1 MKIAFVFTPLLLRR
15 NWSAIAAQDKYIGI
29 MPPLS
34 LAYAAAIAEKNGHKA
49 IIIDAVAERLSLE
62 QTAERLRIFTPE
74 LIGFTM
80 TTYGFHFTLG
90 WIKAIKERLGVPTI
104 VGGWHLHIYP
114 RQTMTHPAI
123 DYALTGEAEQS
134 LPNLLRCLESKSSLH
149 EVKGIAFRENGQ
161 IIITPPEKET
171 DNLDDIV
178 FPARHLLKNH
188 LYFNVLSQIK
198 NFTVMLSARG
208 CPYRCIF
215 CDLNTKKF
223 RLRSAKNFV
232 DEIESNYRQF
242 NIREFDIYD
251 SSFTID
257 KERATRICEE
267 ITARGLKVSWT
278 ARTRVDNVSRGLLK
292 KMAQAGCNT
301 IMYGIE
307 SADPRLLKS
316 LHKET
321 NLEKIRNA
329 VAWTKEYKIKT
340 LGFFMIGVPGET
352 KETAL
357 KTIRFSASLELDYVQ
372 FTKCTPFPNSQIYNR
387 LVAQGLGDY
396 WGEFTKDPSLE
407 HELPLLDTELSYSQA
422 MKLVHKAYLYF
433 YFRPKYI
440 LNALTR
446 IKSPLEL
453 KNSIKAAFGLIMNS

>member
-15 NWSAIAAQDKYIGI
+15 NWSALAAQDKYIGI

-34 LAYAAAIAEKNGHKA
+34 LAYAAAIAEKNGHEA

-62 QTAERLRIFTPE
+62 QTAERLRVFTPS

-90 WIKAIKERLGVPTI
+90 WIKAIKARLGVPTI

-114 RQTMTHPAI
+114 RQTLTHPAI
-123 DYALTGEAEQS
+123 DYAVTGEAEQS
-134 LPNLLRCLESKSSLH
+134 LPNLLRCLESKGSLH

-161 IIITPPEKET
+161 IIVTPREKET

-242 NIREFDIYD
+242 DIREFDIYD

-257 KERATRICEE
+257 KERATHICEE

-278 ARTRVDNVSRGLLK
+278 ARTRVDNISRGLLK

-307 SADPRLLKS
+307 SADPRLLKT

-321 NLEKIRNA
+321 DLAQIRNA
-329 VAWTKEYKIKT
+329 VTWTKEYRIKT

-357 KTIRFSASLELDYVQ
+357 KTIRFSASLGLDYVQ

-407 HELPLLDTELSYSQA
+407 QELPLLDTELSYAQA

-446 IKSPLEL
+446 IKSLLEL
-453 KNSIKAAFGLIMNS
+453 KNSIRAAFGLIMNS